1 MTGFQRVAGRARHQ
15 KKEGRNNADASVAC
29 PRALQ
34 RAGVLP
40 TIAAF
45 QRCHDQPMP
54 RKSAPPNPASY
65 ADAVQQLEA
74 LVARLEA
81 GQLPLEELLGEY
93 QRGAALLAYCR
104 DRLQAVQQQV
114 QVLDEGATPQEQQP

>member
-1 MTGFQRVAGRARHQ
+1 
-15 KKEGRNNADASVAC
+15 
-29 PRALQ
+29 
-34 RAGVLP
+34 
-40 TIAAF
+40 
-45 QRCHDQPMP
+45 MP

-114 QVLDEGATPQEQQP
+114 QVLDEGAAPQEQQP